1 MNIIICIVLCMSL
14 CYSISFNIEYNNCI
28 KQHNILL
35 FVLYYVCIKF
45 WTVYHTTHY
54 NMNYRS
60 LIISFRPP
68 FCPSEITCLE
78 DDLSRWLNSAHAS
91 HRVWGV
97 CGKLEL
103 SLYVWYLRSW
113 QNFENLAEKYLWFI
127 ILFNTLR
134 QKKVYLV
141 CLQLPWKFLGQG
153 SRSLITLIWDGYH
166 RNDI

>member
-45 WTVYHTTHY
+45 WTLYHTTHY
-54 NMNYRS
+54 NMKYRS

-78 DDLSRWLNSAHAS
+78 DDLSRWLNLAHAS

-103 SLYVWYLRSW
+103 SLYVWYFRSW

-153 SRSLITLIWDGYH
+153 R
-166 RNDI
+166 